1 MRNPFSDL
9 FPNIFLSVDK
19 MNVSKSVERLN
30 GLDHLRALAII
41 MVFLYHYQ
49 LPYFGYPDWL
59 PEVAKFGWTG
69 VDLFFVLSGFLISSQ
84 LFEQIKATHTI
95 SLKNFFIKRFFR
107 ILPAYWTVVL
117 IYFSFAYF
125 HEREA
130 LPPLWKFLTFTQ
142 NFGMNILA
150 FGTFSHAWSLCV
162 EEHFYFLL
170 PITLYFILSIKQFKR
185 SIWLLIGLF
194 LFGFAIRY
202 YSWNSLY
209 SPTGLWYKYIYYPT
223 YNRLDGLLIGVSIAA
238 IYQFRPKVWTR
249 ISQHGNLIAMLGL
262 TVLIAAAILFND
274 ERSFESSIFGFPI
287 ISIGYGFLLIGAMGP
302 GSVLS
307 AWDSKITSFIASL
320 SYGIYLIHKGIIHMT
335 QNIFSGLSLEPK
347 SNFMII
353 LCIAATILGA
363 LLLHLVI
370 EKPFMKLR
378 SKLL

>member
-1 MRNPFSDL
+1 
-9 FPNIFLSVDK
+9 
-19 MNVSKSVERLN
+19 
-30 GLDHLRALAII
+30 

-84 LFEQIKATHTI
+84 LFEQIKANQKI
-95 SLKNFFIKRFFR
+95 SLKDFFIKRFFR

-117 IYFSFAYF
+117 IYFCFTYF

-142 NFGMNILA
+142 NFGMNINLY
-150 FGTFSHAWSLCV
+150 GTFSHAWSLCV

-170 PITLYFILSIKQFKR
+170 PITLYFMLSIKQFKW

-194 LFGFAIRY
+194 LFGFVIRY

-209 SPTGLWYKYIYYPT
+209 NPTGLWYKYIYYPT

-238 IYQFRPKVWTR
+238 IYQFRPKVWAK
-249 ISQHGNLIAMLGL
+249 ISQYGNLIAILGL
-262 TVLIAAAILFND
+262 AILMAAAILFYD
-274 ERSFESSIFGFPI
+274 ERSFEASIFGFPM
-287 ISIGYGFLLIGAMGP
+287 ISVGFGFLLIGAVSP
-302 GSVLS
+302 NTVLS
-307 AWDSKITSFIASL
+307 SWDSKITSFIATL
-320 SYGIYLIHKGIIHMT
+320 SYGIYLIHKGIVHMT
-335 QNIFSGLSLEPK
+335 QNFLSGFSIEPK
-347 SNFMII
+347 SNFMIL
-353 LCIAATILGA
+353 LCIGTTIIGA
-363 LLLHLVI
+363 LLLRLII